1 MNISSI
7 GASIAKQAVPVKDTA
22 PAQGSSF
29 GESIKK
35 AVSDVND
42 LQKTADTMANKLAAG
57 DAVEVHQAM
66 IAMQKASMALNF
78 TIQVRNKVVEA
89 YQEVMRM
96 QV

>member
-1 MNISSI
+1 MRISGFGTQFI
-7 GASIAKQAVPVKDTA
+7 KAANPAAETAPVK
-22 PAQGSSF
+22 GSF
-29 GESIKK
+29 GDTIKS
-35 AVSDVND
+35 AISNVNE
-42 LQKTADTMANKLAAG
+42 LQNKADTLATGLAAG

-66 IAMQKASMALNF
+66 IAMQKASTALQF

>member
-7 GASIAKQAVPVKDTA
+7 GTSFVKQAIPTPEAA
-22 PAQGSSF
+22 PAQGSF
-29 GESIKK
+29 GDTIKK
-35 AVSDVND
+35 AVGEVND
-42 LQKTADTMANKLAAG
+42 LQQKADGLATRLAAG

-66 IAMQKASMALNF
+66 IAMQKASTAMQF